1 MFQNPRYLPAGDSA
15 LVVELGNSISPH
27 VNRMVHNLAR
37 AVERESING
46 VLDLT
51 PSYRS
56 LLVYYNPLT
65 IATYELKKK
74 LHSLYSSLLEGTVAG
89 KARVVHVPTLYG
101 GQMGPDL
108 EVVAKHNSLSTE
120 EVIKIH
126 SGTDYLVYMLGFSPG
141 YPYLGGMSER
151 IATPR
156 LKTPRTA
163 VPAGSVAL
171 AEKQT
176 GVYPSETPGGWQIL
190 GRTPLKFFD
199 AAREQPSL
207 VEPGDYIR
215 FVAIDADEYAR
226 IKKQVDEGS
235 YQVRIEVKV

>member
-1 MFQNPRYLPAGDSA
+1 
-15 LVVELGNSISPH
+15 LGNSISPH

-37 AVERESING
+37 AVEKEAVNG
-46 VLDLT
+46 VVDLT

-56 LLVYYNPLT
+56 LLVYYNPSV
-65 IATYELKKK
+65 IAASDLQKK
-74 LHSLYSSLLEGTVAG
+74 LHALHGSLLEGAARG
-89 KARVVHVPTLYG
+89 KARVVRVPTLYG
-101 GQMGPDL
+101 GDMGPDL
-108 EVVAKHNSLSTE
+108 EVVAKHNSLSTD
-120 EVIKIH
+120 EVIQIH
-126 SGTDYLVYMLGFSPG
+126 SSADYLVYMLGFSPG

-176 GVYPSETPGGWQIL
+176 GVYPTETPGGWQIL

-199 AAREQPSL
+199 ASRDKPSL

-215 FVAIDADEYAR
+215 FVAIDAGEYAR
-226 IKKQVDEGS
+226 VKKQVDEGT
-235 YQVRIEVKV
+235 YQVKIEAKD